1 MNEAKKHNLISAIF
15 GAAYGIF
22 GALGF
27 FCLANWFPMAIFGE
41 RHRYPDLYPFCI
53 IAGTVSLV
61 LCIGLLCG
69 NICYICNRSRIK
81 NEAEK
86 SALKLGIVVEA
97 VAAFFVFNI
106 CFVILA
112 VVYELVRS
120 SA

>member
-1 MNEAKKHNLISAIF
+1 MNKTKRHNLISAIF

-27 FCLANWFPMAIFGE
+27 FCLANWFPMALFGE
-41 RHRYPDLYPFCI
+41 YRKYPNLYPFCI

-69 NICYICNRSRIK
+69 NICYICNRSRAK

-86 SALKLGIVVEA
+86 SGLKLGIVVEA
-97 VAAFFVFNI
+97 VTAFLVFNI
-106 CFVILA
+106 CFVVLA
-112 VVYELVRS
+112 VIYEWVS
-120 SA
+120 SSV